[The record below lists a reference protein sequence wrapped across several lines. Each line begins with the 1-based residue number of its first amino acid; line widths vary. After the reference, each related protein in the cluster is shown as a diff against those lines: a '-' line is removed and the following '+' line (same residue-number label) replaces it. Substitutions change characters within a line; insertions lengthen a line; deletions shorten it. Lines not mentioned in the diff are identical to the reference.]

1 MGGRYVIEIHESG
14 EDYLETILVI
24 KNNKGSVRAIDIAKA
39 RHFSKPS
46 VSRAVSVL
54 REQGYVDVID
64 GKIELTQEG
73 RQIAE
78 DIYEKHQLLMAM
90 LMRLGVD
97 EETAAMD
104 ACKIEH
110 TLSPKTFACL
120 KAHFKEK

>member
-1 MGGRYVIEIHESG
+1 MTEIHESG

-54 REQGYVDVID
+54 REQGYIDVTD

-110 TLSPKTFACL
+110 ALSPKTFACL
-120 KAHFKEK
+120 KSHFKEK

>member
-1 MGGRYVIEIHESG
+1 MIGIHESG

-46 VSRAVSVL
+46 VSRAISVL
-54 REQGYVDVID
+54 KDQGYVDVVE
-64 GKIELTQEG
+64 GKIELTAEG
-73 RQIAE
+73 QKVAE
-78 DIYEKHQLLMAM
+78 DIYEKHQLLMEM
-90 LMRLGVD
+90 LMKLGVD
-97 EETAAMD
+97 EETAAID